1 MEVRTIPAGR
11 SPWLARL
18 NNKRKGTRSPTEFRY
33 VGATLPNRSVGE
45 SEVRINISI
54 GKPPVKVHFRFG
66 KGKHV
71 KPSGGS
77 QRKKAHR
84 RQQYMDY
91 WKGREYEPRTMSLKD
106 ILDRPKQ
113 PMSMAVKNAPNFA
126 PTSHFGLLD
135 RELP

>member
-18 NNKRKGTRSPTEFRY
+18 NNKRKGTRSLTEFRY
-33 VGATLPNRSVGE
+33 VGATSPNRSIGE
-45 SEVRINISI
+45 SEVRIDISI
-54 GKPPVKVHFRFG
+54 GKPPVRIRFRFG
-66 KGKHV
+66 KGKHL
-71 KPSGGS
+71 KPGGGS

-91 WKGREYEPRTMSLKD
+91 WKDRQHAARTMLLKD

-126 PTSHFGLLD
+126 PTSHFGVLD
-135 RELP
+135 REFP